1 MTRWDISLL
10 LSSLHCHYY
19 PQPQDTW
26 TLTLRN
32 VQTTDRGPYMCQ
44 VNSTP
49 VKSQVAYLEVVI
61 PPRIKD
67 DQSSTDV
74 AVPEGGSVKLH
85 CKAVGFP
92 EWVNKLNNLS
102 ICLLEIIYSNLTT
115 SIQDNSKAKAK
126 SIGLTFLQYL
136 LALYCYLLTRD
147 YQYYISQRRYKL
159 RNYYYSR
166 PTVTW
171 KRPSGEMITVRKGAN
186 KIKCKIEVMVV
197 MVR

>member
-92 EWVNKLNNLS
+92 E
-102 ICLLEIIYSNLTT
+102 
-115 SIQDNSKAKAK
+115 
-126 SIGLTFLQYL
+126 
-136 LALYCYLLTRD
+136 
-147 YQYYISQRRYKL
+147 
-159 RNYYYSR
+159 
-166 PTVTW
+166 
-171 KRPSGEMITVRKGAN
+171 
-186 KIKCKIEVMVV
+186 
-197 MVR
+197 